1 MNTLYKCLGVGAPLP
16 DVPVHLPAHR
26 PLRNGGRRTRRRQE
40 EPQRR
45 RRTRHPPRKSIS
57 AFRRFL
63 DAVEMQNRKTHQNF
77 IKFHQI
83 HQSKFEKEKNQ
94 LNEANR
100 IRFVAVDFKK
110 SDIQMTFRIFKW

>member
-1 MNTLYKCLGVGAPLP
+1 MEAAGLDGGKKSLKDAEELVI
-16 DVPVHLPAHR
+16 HLVSR
-26 PLRNGGRRTRRRQE
+26 
-40 EPQRR
+40 
-45 RRTRHPPRKSIS
+45 
-57 AFRRFL
+57 FRLFGIL
-63 DAVEMQNRKTHQNF
+63 DAVEMQNRKTHQSF

-83 HQSKFEKEKNQ
+83 HQSKLEKEKNQ